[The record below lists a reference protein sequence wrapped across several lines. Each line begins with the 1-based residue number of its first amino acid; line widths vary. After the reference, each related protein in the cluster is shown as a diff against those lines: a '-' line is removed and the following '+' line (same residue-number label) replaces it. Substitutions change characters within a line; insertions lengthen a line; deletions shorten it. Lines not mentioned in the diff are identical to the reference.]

1 MPLSPQE
8 QQELA
13 QLESKYGKPKSSSL
27 SPQEQEELKALESK
41 YGQGEQKE
49 APGLGQRALDY
60 GLRALDYPGGLV
72 RTGAAGL
79 MGVAG
84 KEDFKKALY
93 GQAPTSADYLERGG
107 VDEGFRVNLSPMEG
121 DTSLRDIEGFAL
133 DTLSDPLT
141 AIARG
146 VRGAKGLAGK
156 AADVAL
162 NPAEKALEGS
172 GRGLYKSGLKKI
184 DERLIEKGAK
194 PVSDLLLDAGKAG
207 TTKKLSAEAKKIATD
222 LANQRAT
229 AYERATAFG
238 AKVDMQ
244 NVVRNAEEEVAR
256 LRRDP
261 GMAQAADN
269 MSELLEKY
277 KAEGPVDIATASEWK
292 TNLYNA
298 LPATAFDQTG
308 RVKAP
313 LRKVQ
318 KALAQDFKKA
328 IVDAGNKAEKG
339 LGDHI
344 DKINEKWGTLIGA
357 EKPMQMQIR
366 RGNTA
371 NNLTS
376 VDAMLGGTVGMYTH
390 DPVSALGAIALKKAA
405 DASKTTYAR
414 TKGGMGLIK
423 LGRSGLIDPTIR
435 RGLIDANRD

>member
-1 MPLSPQE
+1 M
-8 QQELA
+8 A
-13 QLESKYGKPKSSSL
+13 GKPKFD
-27 SPQEQEELKALESK
+27 PNKPFDVADGAKPKFDPGKPFDAAPEQEASSED
-41 YGQGEQKE
+41 
-49 APGLGQRALDY
+49 PGLGSKALDY

-84 KEDFKKALY
+84 KDDFAKAFR
-93 GQAPTSADYLERGG
+93 GKAPTSADYLERGG
-107 VDEGFRVNLSPMEG
+107 VDEGFRVNLSPAEG

-133 DTLSDPLT
+133 DVLSDPLT
-141 AIARG
+141 AIAKG

-162 NPAEKALEGS
+162 NPAEKALDRAGT
-172 GRGLYKSGLKKI
+172 GLYKSGLKKI
-184 DERLIEKGAK
+184 DERLLEKGAK
-194 PVSDLLLDAGKAG
+194 PVSELLLKEGKAG
-207 TTKKLSAEAKKIATD
+207 TTKQLSVEAKKIASE
-222 LANQRAT
+222 LANKRAT
-229 AYERATAFG
+229 AYERATALG
-238 AKVDMQ
+238 AQIDMTD
-244 NVVRNAEEEVAR
+244 VVKNAEAEVAR

-269 MSELLEKY
+269 MAELLDKY
-277 KAEGPVDIATASEWK
+277 KSQGFVDVGTASEWK

-298 LPATAFDQTG
+298 LPETAFDQTG
-308 RVKAP
+308 KIKAP
-313 LRKVQ
+313 LKKVQ
-318 KALAQDFKKA
+318 MALAQDFKNA

-357 EKPMQMQIR
+357 EKPMKMQIR

-376 VDAMLGGTVGMYTH
+376 VDAMLGGTVGMYTQ

-414 TKGGMGLIK
+414 TKGGLGLIK
-423 LGRSGLIDPTIR
+423 VGRSGLVDPMIR
-435 RGLIDANRD
+435 RGLIDEN